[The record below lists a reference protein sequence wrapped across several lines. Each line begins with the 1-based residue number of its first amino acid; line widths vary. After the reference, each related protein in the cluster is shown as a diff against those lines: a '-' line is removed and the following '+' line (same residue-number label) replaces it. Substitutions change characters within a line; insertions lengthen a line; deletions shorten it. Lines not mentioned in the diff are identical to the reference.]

1 VAVGPS
7 PEAIELPLVPLKN
20 LVVFPHMIVPL
31 YVGREKSVRA
41 LEDAML
47 NQRKVFLCAQRQVDC
62 QDPKEADLFRVGVLG
77 NVLQMSRLPD
87 QTVKVLV
94 EGSSRG
100 VIERVLQEE
109 PHLRA
114 DVVRLDD
121 PPEPPA
127 QVGAQVRGVLDQ
139 FDRYAELSRKIPTE
153 ATLTVRGI
161 EDPGRLADLVAS
173 QLPINLRD
181 KQDVLETLA
190 VDARL
195 DRLAAIL
202 EKEIE
207 LLEVDRTIRQR
218 VRQQMDSRQKEFYLK
233 EQLRVIQEELGEDE
247 GDSEV
252 DQLRDQVKA
261 LGLADAIQDRLLK
274 DVDRLDRLPATS
286 PEVGVLRSYFDLV
299 LSLPWHARTED
310 TTEIP
315 RAERVL
321 DEDHYGL
328 DKVKDR
334 IIEFLAVRQL
344 TKSPKGPILC
354 FVGPPGVGKTSL
366 GKSIARA
373 LGRKFVRISLG
384 GIGDEAEIRGHRRTY
399 VGSMPGRIIKCMRE
413 AGTRNP
419 VFLLDEV
426 DKLSSDFR
434 GDPAAAL
441 LEVLD
446 PEQNRAFSD
455 HYLEIPFDLSEV
467 LFLTTA
473 NVLYTIPRA
482 LQDRLEVI
490 SLPGYTTEEKMII
503 ARDFLVP
510 KQLQEHGL
518 TPKHIEFG
526 RPALATI
533 TGRYTSEAGVRNLE
547 RSLAAV
553 CRKVARDVVK
563 GRSRRV
569 VVSPARLEDLLGP
582 PRYKPEE
589 GHHEH
594 LVGVAKGLAWTE
606 VGGVLL
612 TIEVI
617 TMPGKGTL
625 NLTGQLGEVMQESA
639 RAALSYARSNA
650 EALGIPSDFREKSD
664 LHIHIPKGAIPKDGP
679 SAGIAM
685 ALAIVSALSQRPV
698 RSDLALTGEIT
709 LRGRVLPIGGIKEK
723 VLAAHRLGIRTII
736 LPEDNEPDI
745 VEIPAAIRKRLTFR
759 FVSTMDEVLAE
770 ALLPVP
776 DAPVTAEPAEE
787 PVAAKSS
794 E

>member
-1 VAVGPS
+1 
-7 PEAIELPLVPLKN
+7 
-20 LVVFPHMIVPL
+20 MIAPL

-47 NQRKVFLCAQRQVDC
+47 NQRKVFLCAQRQADC
-62 QDPKEADLFRVGVLG
+62 PDPKDADLYRVGVLG
-77 NVLQMSRLPD
+77 DVLQMSRLPD
-87 QTVKVLV
+87 QSVKVLI
-94 EGSSRG
+94 EGTTRG

-114 DVVRLDD
+114 DVLRLEETAD
-121 PPEPPA
+121 
-127 QVGAQVRGVLDQ
+127 VGDVSALLRTVLDW
-139 FDRYAELSRKIPTE
+139 FDRFAELSRKIAAE
-153 ATLTVRGI
+153 AVLTLRGI
-161 EDPGRLADLVAS
+161 EDPSRVADLLAS
-173 QLPINLRD
+173 QLPISLRD
-181 KQDVLETLA
+181 KQEVLETLA
-190 VDARL
+190 VDERL
-195 DRLAAIL
+195 EKLAAIL

-207 LLEVDRTIRQR
+207 LLEVDRSIRQR
-218 VRQQMDSRQKEFYLK
+218 VRRQMDSRNKEVYLK

-247 GDSEV
+247 SESEV
-252 DQLRDQVKA
+252 DQLREQVK
-261 LGLADAIQDRLLK
+261 GLELLESVQDRLLK
-274 DVDRLDRLPATS
+274 DLDRLDRLPASS

-299 LSLPWHARTED
+299 LGLPWHARTED
-310 TTEIP
+310 TTDI
-315 RAERVL
+315 RQAERVL

-328 DKVKDR
+328 EKVKDR
-334 IIEFLAVRQL
+334 IVEFLAVRQL

-373 LGRKFVRISLG
+373 LGRKFIRVSLG
-384 GIGDEAEIRGHRRTY
+384 GVGDEAEIRGHRRTY

-413 AGTRNP
+413 AGSRNP
-419 VFLLDEV
+419 VFLLDEI
-426 DKLSSDFR
+426 DKLSTDFR

-446 PEQNRAFSD
+446 PEQNKAFSD
-455 HYLEIPFDLSEV
+455 HYLEVPFDLSEV

-473 NVLYTIPRA
+473 NVLYSIPRA

-490 SLPGYTTEEKMII
+490 SLPGYTTEEKLII
-503 ARDFLVP
+503 ARDFLIP
-510 KQLQEHGL
+510 KQLHEHGL
-518 TPKHIEFG
+518 TGKHVEFG
-526 RPALATI
+526 RSAVITI
-533 TGRYTSEAGVRNLE
+533 IGRYTSEAGLRNLE
-547 RSLAAV
+547 RAVASV
-553 CRKVARDVVK
+553 CRKVAKDVVR
-563 GRSRRV
+563 GRTRRMV
-569 VVSPARLEDLLGP
+569 VTPNRLDDLLGP

-589 GHHEH
+589 AEKEH

-617 TMPGKGTL
+617 TMPGKGNL
-625 NLTGQLGEVMQESA
+625 NLTGQLGDVMQESA

-650 EALGIPSDFREKSD
+650 ESLGIPVDFREKYD

-679 SAGIAM
+679 SAGISM

-723 VLAAHRLGIRTII
+723 VLAAHRLGIRTVI
-736 LPEDNEPDI
+736 LPAENEPDL
-745 VEIPAAIRKRLTFR
+745 VEIPSNIRKRLTFK
-759 FVSTMDEVLAE
+759 FVTTMDEVLAE
-770 ALLPVP
+770 ALLPPPEVP
-776 DAPVTAEPAEE
+776 LAVEVAEE
-787 PVAAKSS
+787 PLAAKSS

>member
-1 VAVGPS
+1 
-7 PEAIELPLVPLKN
+7 
-20 LVVFPHMIVPL
+20 
-31 YVGREKSVRA
+31 
-41 LEDAML
+41 
-47 NQRKVFLCAQRQVDC
+47 
-62 QDPKEADLFRVGVLG
+62 
-77 NVLQMSRLPD
+77 
-87 QTVKVLV
+87 
-94 EGSSRG
+94 
-100 VIERVLQEE
+100 
-109 PHLRA
+109 
-114 DVVRLDD
+114 
-121 PPEPPA
+121 
-127 QVGAQVRGVLDQ
+127 
-139 FDRYAELSRKIPTE
+139 
-153 ATLTVRGI
+153 
-161 EDPGRLADLVAS
+161 
-173 QLPINLRD
+173 
-181 KQDVLETLA
+181 
-190 VDARL
+190 
-195 DRLAAIL
+195 
-202 EKEIE
+202 
-207 LLEVDRTIRQR
+207 
-218 VRQQMDSRQKEFYLK
+218 
-233 EQLRVIQEELGEDE
+233 
-247 GDSEV
+247 
-252 DQLRDQVKA
+252 
-261 LGLADAIQDRLLK
+261 
-274 DVDRLDRLPATS
+274 
-286 PEVGVLRSYFDLV
+286 
-299 LSLPWHARTED
+299 
-310 TTEIP
+310 
-315 RAERVL
+315 
-321 DEDHYGL
+321 
-328 DKVKDR
+328 
-334 IIEFLAVRQL
+334 
-344 TKSPKGPILC
+344 
-354 FVGPPGVGKTSL
+354 
-366 GKSIARA
+366 
-373 LGRKFVRISLG
+373 
-384 GIGDEAEIRGHRRTY
+384 
-399 VGSMPGRIIKCMRE
+399 MPGRIIKCMRE

-490 SLPGYTTEEKMII
+490 SLPGYTTEEKLII

-736 LPEDNEPDI
+736 LPEENEPDI
-745 VEIPAAIRKRLTFR
+745 VEIPATIRKRLTFK
-759 FVSTMDEVLAE
+759 FVTTMDEVLAE

-776 DAPVTAEPAEE
+776 EAPVAAEPAEE